1 MPAKY
6 AQLDQEEMVY
16 TDGGNGFGWRC
27 KVIAEGLGLSTIAGV
42 LLLIPA
48 AVCGS
53 NMKSIEQTID
63 DEIYDETINYLKG
76 DTGANQMLAE
86 YEGTAA
92 YKASA
97 RYKRLEAQ
105 YQTNLAIRSACLA
118 GSALLTGVGLVGG
131 AGLYVYVNRL
141 TPLAEYYANKAIT
154 SV

>member
-6 AQLDQEEMVY
+6 AQLDPDEMMY
-16 TDGGNGFGWRC
+16 TDGGNGFGWRS
-27 KVIAEGLGLSTIAGV
+27 KIMAEGLGLSTIVGV

-48 AVCGS
+48 AVCNS

-76 DTGANQMLAE
+76 DTGANQTLAE

-105 YQTNLAIRSACLA
+105 YQTNLSIRSACLA
-118 GSALLTGVGLVGG
+118 GSALLTGIGVAGG
-131 AGLYVYVNRL
+131 VGLYVYVNRL
-141 TPLAEYYANKAIT
+141 TPLASYYASKAVA
-154 SV
+154 SN

>member
-1 MPAKY
+1 
-6 AQLDQEEMVY
+6 MVY
-16 TDGGNGFGWRC
+16 MDGGASYGWKCQLLTVCFG
-27 KVIAEGLGLSTIAGV
+27 ASAIAGV

-53 NMKSIEQTID
+53 NMKSIEQTIE
-63 DEIYDETINYLKG
+63 DEIYDETISYLKS
-76 DTGANQMLAE
+76 DTGANQTLAE

-118 GSALLTGVGLVGG
+118 GSALLTGIGAAGGG
-131 AGLYVYVNRL
+131 ALYAYVNRYTL
-141 TPLAEYYANKAIT
+141 FADYYANSTAAAAA